1 MDEKD
6 MQSTLERASLLQD
19 RWYLIFKD
27 GESDDHVSMT
37 AYDTTEEDEDDEYIP
52 AGAVILSGLIELMES
67 DFDVITAAGLA
78 RLAHSHVKEA
88 LEEVTGKREVT
99 REEGTNVIKVNFGKV
114 Q

>member
-1 MDEKD
+1 MTIDDSELEK
-6 MQSTLERASLLQD
+6 ASLLPD
-19 RWYLIFKD
+19 RWYIILRKM
-27 GESDDHVSMT
+27 DDETFSVS
-37 AYDTTEEDEDDEYIP
+37 AYDTTTEDDEEFYE
-52 AGAVILSGLIELMES
+52 AGTVVVNGVMELMES

>member
-1 MDEKD
+1 MTIDDSELEK
-6 MQSTLERASLLQD
+6 ASLLPD
-19 RWYLIFKD
+19 RWYIIMRKMD
-27 GESDDHVSMT
+27 DESFSVS
-37 AYDTTEEDEDDEYIP
+37 AYDTTTEDDEEFYE
-52 AGAVILSGLIELMES
+52 AGTVVVNGVMELMES

-78 RLAHSHVKEA
+78 RRAHSHVKEA

>member
-1 MDEKD
+1 MTIDDSELEK
-6 MQSTLERASLLQD
+6 ASLLPD
-19 RWYLIFKD
+19 RWYIIMRKMD
-27 GESDDHVSMT
+27 DESFSVS
-37 AYDTTEEDEDDEYIP
+37 AYDTTTEDDEEFYE
-52 AGAVILSGLIELMES
+52 AGTVVVNGVMELMES

>member
-1 MDEKD
+1 MTIDDSELEK
-6 MQSTLERASLLQD
+6 ASLLPD
-19 RWYLIFKD
+19 RWYIILRKM
-27 GESDDHVSMT
+27 DDETFSVS
-37 AYDTTEEDEDDEYIP
+37 AYDTTTEDDEEFYE
-52 AGAVILSGLIELMES
+52 AGTVVINGVMELMES
-67 DFDVITAAGLA
+67 DFDVVTAAGLA

>member
-1 MDEKD
+1 MTIDDSELEK
-6 MQSTLERASLLQD
+6 ASLLPD
-19 RWYLIFKD
+19 RWYIIMRKMED
-27 GESDDHVSMT
+27 ESFSVS
-37 AYDTTEEDEDDEYIP
+37 AYDTTTEDDEEFYE
-52 AGAVILSGLIELMES
+52 AGTVVVNGIMELMES
-67 DFDVITAAGLA
+67 DFDVVTAAGLA

>member
-1 MDEKD
+1 MTIDDSELEK
-6 MQSTLERASLLQD
+6 ASLLPD
-19 RWYLIFKD
+19 RWYIIMRKMD
-27 GESDDHVSMT
+27 DESFSVA
-37 AYDTTEEDEDDEYIP
+37 AYDTTTEDDEEFYE
-52 AGAVILSGLIELMES
+52 AGTVVINGVMELMES
-67 DFDVITAAGLA
+67 DFDVVTAAGLA

>member
-1 MDEKD
+1 MTIDDSELEK
-6 MQSTLERASLLQD
+6 ASLLPD
-19 RWYLIFKD
+19 RWYIILRKM
-27 GESDDHVSMT
+27 DDETFSVS
-37 AYDTTEEDEDDEYIP
+37 AYDTTTEDDEEFYE
-52 AGAVILSGLIELMES
+52 AGTVVVNGVMELMES
-67 DFDVITAAGLA
+67 DFDVVTAAGLA

>member
-1 MDEKD
+1 MTIDDSELEK
-6 MQSTLERASLLQD
+6 ASLLPD
-19 RWYLIFKD
+19 RWYIIMRKMD
-27 GESDDHVSMT
+27 DESFSVS
-37 AYDTTEEDEDDEYIP
+37 AYDTTTEDDEEFYE
-52 AGAVILSGLIELMES
+52 AGTVVVNGIMELMES

>member
-1 MDEKD
+1 MTIDDSELEK
-6 MQSTLERASLLQD
+6 ASLLPD
-19 RWYLIFKD
+19 RWYIIMRKMD
-27 GESDDHVSMT
+27 DESFSVS
-37 AYDTTEEDEDDEYIP
+37 AYDTTTEDDEEFYE
-52 AGAVILSGLIELMES
+52 AGTVVVNGVMELMES
-67 DFDVITAAGLA
+67 DFDVVTAAGLA

>member
-1 MDEKD
+1 MTIDDSELEK
-6 MQSTLERASLLQD
+6 ASLLPD
-19 RWYLIFKD
+19 RWYIILRKM
-27 GESDDHVSMT
+27 DDETFSVS
-37 AYDTTEEDEDDEYIP
+37 AYDTTTEDDEEFYE
-52 AGAVILSGLIELMES
+52 AGTVVVNGVMELMET
-67 DFDVITAAGLA
+67 DFDVVTAAGLA